1 MSGLHAINYYQ
12 HKYGFPV
19 ACRRSGVQVVRSMKI
34 QLPLASF
41 LVVLLFSGCGQKD
54 SASAGASAS
63 GGAPTPSAGPRVI
76 ELTAN
81 DAMKYMMGDKESSAT
96 AGLQIEAK
104 AGEQLKIVLTNNGT
118 QPKEVMGHNWV
129 LLKAG
134 ADATAFDTAA
144 ASAKDTDY
152 IPAALKDQIIA
163 SIGLLGPRKSGEV
176 TFTVPAAGE
185 YPFICSFPAHFQVGM
200 KGTLVVK

>member
-1 MSGLHAINYYQ
+1 
-12 HKYGFPV
+12 
-19 ACRRSGVQVVRSMKI
+19 MKI
-34 QLPLASF
+34 RFLLPFAIVA
-41 LVVLLFSGCGQKD
+41 LVVSGCGQKESTPAGGTAT
-54 SASAGASAS
+54 SAT
-63 GGAPTPSAGPRVI
+63 APTAGPRVV

-81 DAMKYMMGDKESSAT
+81 DAMKYMMGDQQSSAA
-96 AGLQIEAK
+96 AGLRIEAK
-104 AGEQLKIVLTNNGT
+104 AGEQLKIVLTNTGT

-134 ADATAFDTAA
+134 ADVVAFDTAA
-144 ASAKDTDY
+144 ASAKATDY
-152 IPAALKDQIIA
+152 IPAALKDEVVA
-163 SIGLLGPRKSGEV
+163 SIALLGPRKSGEV